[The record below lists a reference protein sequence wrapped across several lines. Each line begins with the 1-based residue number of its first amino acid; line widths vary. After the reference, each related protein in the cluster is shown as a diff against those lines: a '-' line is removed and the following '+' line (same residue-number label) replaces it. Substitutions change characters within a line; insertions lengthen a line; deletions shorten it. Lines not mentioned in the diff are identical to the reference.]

1 MDLSGLANSTGIPAI
16 SAFFLGLM
24 ATVGPCTMATNIAA
38 LAYVS
43 RKLTDRKYS
52 VITAALYTLGRMLTY
67 SILGA
72 LIIYLGLE
80 IPAVSIFLQSIGEKV
95 LGPFLIIIGVL
106 LLFIDRISFG
116 NSGNSISRLGSK
128 VADWGMIGGFPLG
141 ALFALAF
148 CPYSAVLFFAV
159 LIPLALKSAGGV
171 TLPAF
176 FAVGTGLPV
185 LLFGILLS
193 FGIAGISKWVD
204 AISRGEKIIR
214 IVVAVAFIG
223 IGIYYLVLWLSTL
236 FTSS

>member
-1 MDLSGLANSTGIPAI
+1 MDLSGLANSSSIPII
-16 SAFFLGLM
+16 SAFLLGLM
-24 ATVGPCTMATNIAA
+24 ATLGPCTMATNIAA

-116 NSGNSISRLGSK
+116 NSGNSIASLGGK

-159 LIPLALKSAGGV
+159 LIPLALKSAGGI

-193 FGIAGISKWVD
+193 FGIAGISKWID
-204 AISRGEKIIR
+204 AISRSEKIIR

-223 IGIYYLVLWLSTL
+223 IGIYYVVQWLSTL